1 MSAMYVVGRPRAPL
15 RGARAGGRQRWR
27 ARPQSQ
33 AARSCLTVFCAL
45 TSRAIKDKDFR
56 QLCYVNVT
64 NQLHGLVAMR
74 ALQNCGLSLPVEHQL
89 PVVDVIGAPAC
100 VEVDDAGV
108 VANWTT
114 SPLCKVSGGLSIT
127 RSPGARPV
135 VTSTLS
141 PKS

>member
-1 MSAMYVVGRPRAPL
+1 MSAMSVVGRPRAPL

-45 TSRAIKDKDFR
+45 TSRAMKDKDFG

-74 ALQNCGLSLPVEHQL
+74 ALQNCGLSLPVEH
-89 PVVDVIGAPAC
+89 DGASWLGQHMEHGSSISRGGPRARQR
-100 VEVDDAGV
+100 ESGSIT
-108 VANWTT
+108 N
-114 SPLCKVSGGLSIT
+114 LSGG
-127 RSPGARPV
+127 
-135 VTSTLS
+135 
-141 PKS
+141 